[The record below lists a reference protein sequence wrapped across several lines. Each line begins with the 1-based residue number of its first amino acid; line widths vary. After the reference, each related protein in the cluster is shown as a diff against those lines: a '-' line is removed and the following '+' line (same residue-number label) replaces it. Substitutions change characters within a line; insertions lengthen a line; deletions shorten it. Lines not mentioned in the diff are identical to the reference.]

1 VLERTVTDHP
11 GVSVFL
17 TVRNEEAHLG
27 EALAQILAQDYPGEL
42 EVVVAVG
49 PSDDRT
55 REIADEIARRDSR
68 VIVVENPSGFTP
80 SGLNAAVEAARH
92 DLLVRVDGHS
102 AIPIDYVSCAVRVLT
117 DTGAA
122 NVGGIMRPEGRTALE
137 QAIACAM
144 GSPVGIGAAPF
155 HTGGA
160 PGPADSVYLG
170 SFRRAPLESV
180 GGFDEEYL
188 RAQDWELN
196 YRLRT
201 AGHVVWFDPS
211 LVVTYRPRGSWK
223 ALAKQ
228 FFRSGRWR
236 RHVISEHPETA
247 NLRYLAPPVA
257 VAVSAV
263 GLVAGAIGLVTGP
276 AWLPWALAVPG
287 AYGLGV
293 VAALV
298 PEMRGLP
305 AGAAVRLPGVVMMM
319 HLSWGAGFLRG
330 RETPR

>member
-1 VLERTVTDHP
+1 MLDRTATNLP

-27 EALAQILAQDYPGEL
+27 EALAGILAQDYPGAF

-55 REIADEIARRDSR
+55 REIADEIAARDGR
-68 VIVVENPSGFTP
+68 VTVVENPSGLTP
-80 SGLNAAVEAARH
+80 SGLNAAIKAARH

-102 AIPIDYVSCAVRVLT
+102 AIPADYVSSAVRIL
-117 DTGAA
+117 DSTGAA

-137 QAIACAM
+137 QAIARAM

-155 HTGGA
+155 HTGGDA
-160 PGPADSVYLG
+160 GPADSVYLG
-170 SFRRAPLESV
+170 SFRRGPLETV

-196 YRLRT
+196 YRLRS

-223 ALAKQ
+223 ALARQ
-228 FFRSGRWR
+228 FYRSGRWR
-236 RHVISEHPETA
+236 RHVISAHPETA
-247 NLRYLAPPVA
+247 NLRYLAPPLVVA
-257 VAVSAV
+257 TSVA
-263 GLVAGAIGLVTGP
+263 GLVVGAIGLATGP

-287 AYGLGV
+287 AYVLGV

-298 PEMRGLP
+298 PEMRGMP
-305 AGAAVRLPGVVMMM
+305 AGAAVRLPGVVLLM